1 MKSSG
6 PIPEPGWE
14 PHPDCS
20 QEGQPCPE
28 LQGPWE
34 RAQGCHPLE
43 EETCRSRS
51 KRGCTASPG
60 QVPPPDK
67 GHFGQSSP
75 QVVSTLFG
83 APNPALQRGE
93 MGRTKRR
100 DFQPYRVGPSGQE
113 VPDAALLPGRGS
125 EL

>member
-1 MKSSG
+1 MQEQVKEGLPSLAGSGTSSR
-6 PIPEPGWE
+6 
-14 PHPDCS
+14 
-20 QEGQPCPE
+20 
-28 LQGPWE
+28 QGPLW
-34 RAQGCHPLE
+34 
-43 EETCRSRS
+43 
-51 KRGCTASPG
+51 
-60 QVPPPDK
+60 
-67 GHFGQSSP
+67 QSSP

-83 APNPALQRGE
+83 APNPALQRGQ